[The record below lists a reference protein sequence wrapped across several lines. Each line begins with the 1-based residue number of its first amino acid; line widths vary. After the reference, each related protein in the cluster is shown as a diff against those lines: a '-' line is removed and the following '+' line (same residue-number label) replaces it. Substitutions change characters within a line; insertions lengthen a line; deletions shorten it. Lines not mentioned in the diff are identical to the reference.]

1 MKTIDT
7 LVADIYSLFESSVP
21 DMSDD
26 EVDNI
31 IDKFGDALKVHLK
44 RFIYEEERRRDT
56 LRLSA
61 IGKPERQQWYSA
73 SPHSKVKEHI
83 EFQGKDKIKFLY
95 GYILEELLLTLSSLA
110 GHEVKDEQK
119 EVSVE
124 GVLGHQDAVIDN
136 VLVDCKSSS
145 GRGFDKFKNNYV
157 SSDDPFG
164 YIAQISSYAEANGL
178 TEAAF
183 LAINKQTGEICLSKV
198 HSMEMINAT
207 DRVKYI
213 KDMVN
218 QSNPPAKCYSDVPDG
233 KSGNRKLDVGCIYC
247 DYKRDCWKDSNGGQ
261 GLRVFDYATNPRYLT
276 QVSKMPNVEEITDW

>member
-7 LVADIYSLFESSVP
+7 LVSDIYSLFEASVP

-26 EVDNI
+26 EVDKI
-31 IDKFGDALKVHLK
+31 INKFGDALKVHLK

-73 SPHSKVKEHI
+73 SPHSKVKENI
-83 EFQGKDKIKFLY
+83 ELQGKDKIKFLY

-119 EVSVE
+119 EVSIE

>member
-44 RFIYEEERRRDT
+44 RFIYEEERRKDT

-73 SPHSKVKEHI
+73 SPHSKVKENI
-83 EFQGKDKIKFLY
+83 ELQGKDKIKFLY

-119 EVSVE
+119 EVSIE

>member
-73 SPHSKVKEHI
+73 SPHSKVKENI
-83 EFQGKDKIKFLY
+83 ELQGKDKIKFLY

-119 EVSVE
+119 EVSIE

-198 HSMEMINAT
+198 HSMEMINAS

>member
-26 EVDNI
+26 QVDNI

-73 SPHSKVKEHI
+73 SPHSKVKENV
-83 EFQGKDKIKFLY
+83 ELQGKDKIKFLY

-119 EVSVE
+119 EVSIE
-124 GVLGHQDAVIDN
+124 GVLGHQDAIIDN

-198 HSMEMINAT
+198 HSMEMINAS

-247 DYKRDCWKDSNGGQ
+247 DYKRDCWKDANDGQ

-276 QVSKMPNVEEITDW
+276 QVYKMPNVEEITDW

>member
-1 MKTIDT
+1 MKKIDT

-73 SPHSKVKEHI
+73 SPHSKVKENI
-83 EFQGKDKIKFLY
+83 ELQGKDKIKFLY

-119 EVSVE
+119 EVSIE

-247 DYKRDCWKDSNGGQ
+247 DYKRDCWKDANGGQ

>member
-31 IDKFGDALKVHLK
+31 IDKFGNALKVHLK

-73 SPHSKVKEHI
+73 SPHSKVKENI
-83 EFQGKDKIKFLY
+83 ELQGKDKIKFLY

-119 EVSVE
+119 EVSIE

>member
-26 EVDNI
+26 KVDNI

-73 SPHSKVKEHI
+73 SPHSKVKENI
-83 EFQGKDKIKFLY
+83 ELQGRDKIKFLY

-119 EVSVE
+119 EVSIE
-124 GVLGHQDAVIDN
+124 GVLGHQDAIIDN

-198 HSMEMINAT
+198 HSMEMINAS

-247 DYKRDCWKDSNGGQ
+247 DYKRDCWKDANDGQ

>member
-119 EVSVE
+119 EVSIE

-198 HSMEMINAT
+198 HSMEMINAS

-247 DYKRDCWKDSNGGQ
+247 DYKRDCWKDANDGQ

>member
-73 SPHSKVKEHI
+73 SPHSKVKENI
-83 EFQGKDKIKFLY
+83 ELQGKDKIKFLY

-119 EVSVE
+119 EVSIE

-276 QVSKMPNVEEITDW
+276 QVSKMPNVEEIVDW

>member
-7 LVADIYSLFESSVP
+7 LVDDIYSLFESSVP

-26 EVDNI
+26 QVDNI

-73 SPHSKVKEHI
+73 SPYSKVKENI
-83 EFQGKDKIKFLY
+83 ELQGRDKIKFLY

-119 EVSVE
+119 EVSIE

-136 VLVDCKSSS
+136 VLIDCKSSS

-198 HSMEMINAT
+198 HSMEMINAS

-247 DYKRDCWKDSNGGQ
+247 DYKRDCWKDANGGQ
-261 GLRVFDYATNPRYLT
+261 GLRVFNYATNPRYLT

>member
-7 LVADIYSLFESSVP
+7 LVDDIYSLFESSVP

-44 RFIYEEERRRDT
+44 RFIYEEERRKDT

-73 SPHSKVKEHI
+73 SPHSKVKENI
-83 EFQGKDKIKFLY
+83 ELQGRDKIKFLY

-198 HSMEMINAT
+198 HSMEMINAS

-247 DYKRDCWKDSNGGQ
+247 DYKRDCWKDANDGQ

>member
-119 EVSVE
+119 EVSIE

-276 QVSKMPNVEEITDW
+276 QVSKMPNVEEIVDW

>member
-73 SPHSKVKEHI
+73 SPHSKVKENI
-83 EFQGKDKIKFLY
+83 ELQGRDKIKFLY

-119 EVSVE
+119 EVSIE

-198 HSMEMINAT
+198 HSMEMINAS

-247 DYKRDCWKDSNGGQ
+247 DYKRDCWKDANGGQ

>member
-73 SPHSKVKEHI
+73 SPHSKVKENI
-83 EFQGKDKIKFLY
+83 ELQGKDKIKFLY

-119 EVSVE
+119 EVSIE

-233 KSGNRKLDVGCIYC
+233 KSGNRKLDVACIYC
-247 DYKRDCWKDSNGGQ
+247 DYKRDCWKDANDGQ

>member
-26 EVDNI
+26 QVDNI

-73 SPHSKVKEHI
+73 SPHSKVKENI
-83 EFQGKDKIKFLY
+83 EIQGKDKIKFLY

-124 GVLGHQDAVIDN
+124 GVLGHQDAIIDN

-198 HSMEMINAT
+198 HSMEMINAS

-247 DYKRDCWKDSNGGQ
+247 DYKRDCWKDANGGQ

-276 QVSKMPNVEEITDW
+276 QVSKMPNVEEIVDW

>member
-73 SPHSKVKEHI
+73 SPHSKVKENI
-83 EFQGKDKIKFLY
+83 ELQGKDKIKFLY

-119 EVSVE
+119 EVSIE

-183 LAINKQTGEICLSKV
+183 LAINNQTGEICLSKV

>member
-7 LVADIYSLFESSVP
+7 LVSDIYSLFEASVP

-73 SPHSKVKEHI
+73 SPHSKVKENI
-83 EFQGKDKIKFLY
+83 ELQGKDKIKFLY

-119 EVSVE
+119 EVSIE

>member
-73 SPHSKVKEHI
+73 SPHSKVKENI
-83 EFQGKDKIKFLY
+83 EIQGKDKIKFLY

-198 HSMEMINAT
+198 HSMEMINAS

-247 DYKRDCWKDSNGGQ
+247 DYKRDCWKDANGGQ

>member
-73 SPHSKVKEHI
+73 SPHSKVKENI
-83 EFQGKDKIKFLY
+83 ELQGKDKIKFLY

-119 EVSVE
+119 EVSIE

-136 VLVDCKSSS
+136 VLIDCKSSS

-198 HSMEMINAT
+198 HSMEMINASN
-207 DRVKYI
+207 RVKYI

-247 DYKRDCWKDSNGGQ
+247 DYKRDCWKDANDGQ

-276 QVSKMPNVEEITDW
+276 QVFKMPNVEEITDW

>member
-7 LVADIYSLFESSVP
+7 LVSDIYSLFEASVP

-26 EVDNI
+26 EVDKI
-31 IDKFGDALKVHLK
+31 INKFGDALKVHLK

-73 SPHSKVKEHI
+73 SPYSKVKENI
-83 EFQGKDKIKFLY
+83 EIQGKDKIKFLY
-95 GYILEELLLTLSSLA
+95 GYILEELLLTLSSLS

-198 HSMEMINAT
+198 HSMEMINAS

-233 KSGNRKLDVGCIYC
+233 KSGNRKLAIGCIYC
-247 DYKRDCWKDSNGGQ
+247 DYKRDCWKDANNGQ
-261 GLRVFDYATNPRYLT
+261 GLRVFVYAPNPRYLT
-276 QVSKMPNVEEITDW
+276 QVSKMPNVEEIVNW

>member
-83 EFQGKDKIKFLY
+83 KLQGKDKIKFLY

-124 GVLGHQDAVIDN
+124 GVLGHQDAIIDN

>member
-73 SPHSKVKEHI
+73 SPHSKVKENI
-83 EFQGKDKIKFLY
+83 ELQGKDKIKFLY

-119 EVSVE
+119 EVSIE

-136 VLVDCKSSS
+136 VLIDCKSSS

-198 HSMEMINAT
+198 HSMEMINAS

-247 DYKRDCWKDSNGGQ
+247 DYKRDCWKDANDGQ

-276 QVSKMPNVEEITDW
+276 QVFKMPNVEEITDW

>member
-73 SPHSKVKEHI
+73 SPHSKVKENI
-83 EFQGKDKIKFLY
+83 ELQGKDKIKFLY

-119 EVSVE
+119 EVSIE

-213 KDMVN
+213 KNMVN

>member
-26 EVDNI
+26 QVDNI

-73 SPHSKVKEHI
+73 SPHSKVKENI
-83 EFQGKDKIKFLY
+83 EIQGKDKIKFLY

-119 EVSVE
+119 EVSIE

-198 HSMEMINAT
+198 HSMEMINAS

-233 KSGNRKLDVGCIYC
+233 KSGNRKLEVGCVYC
-247 DYKRDCWKDSNGGQ
+247 NYKRDCWKDANDGQ

>member
-26 EVDNI
+26 QVDNI

-73 SPHSKVKEHI
+73 SPHSKVKENI
-83 EFQGKDKIKFLY
+83 ELQGRDKIKFLY

-119 EVSVE
+119 EVSIE

-198 HSMEMINAT
+198 HSMEMINAS

-247 DYKRDCWKDSNGGQ
+247 DYKRDCWKDANGGQ

>member
-73 SPHSKVKEHI
+73 SPHSKVKENI
-83 EFQGKDKIKFLY
+83 ELQGKDKIKFLY

-119 EVSVE
+119 EVSIE

-164 YIAQISSYAEANGL
+164 YIAQISAYAQANGL
-178 TEAAF
+178 KDAAF
-183 LAINKQTGEICLSKV
+183 LAIDKSTGEIVLTPV
-198 HSMEMINAT
+198 HSMEFINAEA
-207 DRVKYI
+207 RI
-213 KDMVN
+213 KHLKGLVS
-218 QSNPPAKCYSDVPDG
+218 SNAIPNRCYDPIPDG
-233 KSGNRKLDVGCIYC
+233 KSGNFKLPVGCVFC
-247 DYKRDCWKDSNGGQ
+247 SHKRECWADANSGRGI
-261 GLRVFDYATNPRYLT
+261 RVFKYAQGKRYLV
-276 QVSKMPNVEEITDW
+276 QIGKEPDVPEVIDW

>member
-7 LVADIYSLFESSVP
+7 LVDDIYSLFESSVP

-26 EVDNI
+26 QVDNI

-73 SPHSKVKEHI
+73 SPYSKVKENI
-83 EFQGKDKIKFLY
+83 ELQGRDKIKFLY

-119 EVSVE
+119 EVSIE

-136 VLVDCKSSS
+136 VLIDCKSSS

-198 HSMEMINAT
+198 HSMEMINAS

-247 DYKRDCWKDSNGGQ
+247 DYKRDCWKDANDGQ

>member
-31 IDKFGDALKVHLK
+31 IDKFGNALKVHLK
-44 RFIYEEERRRDT
+44 KFIYEEERRRDT

-73 SPHSKVKEHI
+73 SPYSKVKENI
-83 EFQGKDKIKFLY
+83 ELQGKDKIKFLY

-119 EVSVE
+119 EVSIE

-198 HSMEMINAT
+198 HSMEMINAS

-247 DYKRDCWKDSNGGQ
+247 DYKRDCWKDANDGQ

>member
-73 SPHSKVKEHI
+73 SPHSKVKENI
-83 EFQGKDKIKFLY
+83 ELQGKDKIKFLY

-119 EVSVE
+119 EVSIE

-261 GLRVFDYATNPRYLT
+261 GLRGFDYATNPRYLT
-276 QVSKMPNVEEITDW
+276 QVSKMPNVVEITDW

>member
-26 EVDNI
+26 QVDNI

-73 SPHSKVKEHI
+73 SPHSKVKENI
-83 EFQGKDKIKFLY
+83 ELQGKDKIKFLY

-119 EVSVE
+119 EVSIE

-198 HSMEMINAT
+198 HSMEMINAS

>member
-31 IDKFGDALKVHLK
+31 IDKFGNALKVHLK
-44 RFIYEEERRRDT
+44 KFIYEEERRRDT

-73 SPHSKVKEHI
+73 SPYSKVKENI
-83 EFQGKDKIKFLY
+83 ELQGKDKIKFLY
-95 GYILEELLLTLSSLA
+95 GYILDELLLTLSSLA

-119 EVSVE
+119 EVSIE

-198 HSMEMINAT
+198 HSMEMINAS

-247 DYKRDCWKDSNGGQ
+247 DYKRDCWKDANGGQ

-276 QVSKMPNVEEITDW
+276 QVSKMPNVEEIVDW

>member
-73 SPHSKVKEHI
+73 SPHSKVKENI
-83 EFQGKDKIKFLY
+83 ELQGKDKIKFLY

-119 EVSVE
+119 EVSIE

>member
-119 EVSVE
+119 EVSIE

>member
-73 SPHSKVKEHI
+73 SPHSKVKENI
-83 EFQGKDKIKFLY
+83 ELQGKDKIKFLY

-119 EVSVE
+119 EVSIE

-247 DYKRDCWKDSNGGQ
+247 DYKRDCWKDANGGQ

>member
-26 EVDNI
+26 QVDNI

-119 EVSVE
+119 EVSIE

>member
-26 EVDNI
+26 QVDNI

-73 SPHSKVKEHI
+73 SPHSKVKENI
-83 EFQGKDKIKFLY
+83 EIQGKDKIKFLY

-198 HSMEMINAT
+198 HSMEMINAS

-213 KDMVN
+213 KNMVN

-247 DYKRDCWKDSNGGQ
+247 DYKRDCWKDANGGQ

-276 QVSKMPNVEEITDW
+276 QVSKMPNVEEIVDW